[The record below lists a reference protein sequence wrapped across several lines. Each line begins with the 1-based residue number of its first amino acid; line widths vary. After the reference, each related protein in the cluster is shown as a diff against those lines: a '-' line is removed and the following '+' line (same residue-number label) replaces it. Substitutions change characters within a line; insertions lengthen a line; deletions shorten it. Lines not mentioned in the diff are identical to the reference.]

1 MISRRNALCTWLPVS
16 AWRTRTLNIVRLCER
31 TSKFG
36 IYIAFILLCVVLSI
50 LSPYFFTVKNIVN
63 ILNQVSIIGIIA
75 VGSTIV
81 LISGGLD
88 LSPGAI
94 VAVAGVMAAH
104 FGHPGQYPIIVP
116 ITVAVATGLA
126 FGAVNGVLTSLGKI
140 PPFIVTLGTMTIGR
154 GLALLACDGMQVIDL
169 SERYISLANSE
180 IFGIPILIILFALVF
195 AVFQFVLTKM
205 RFGRHIYAVGGNET
219 ASHVSG
225 LNVNSIKI
233 AVYMLA
239 GALAGFGGLLLSSRT
254 VVGSPIAG
262 QGYELDAIAAA
273 VIGGTSTTGGVG
285 KLTGTII
292 GALMIQ
298 VISNG
303 LDMINVPSYWQQIV
317 KGSIIILAVFIDM
330 RSRNKG

>member
-1 MISRRNALCTWLPVS
+1 MNLIL
-16 AWRTRTLNIVRLCER
+16 IKEK
-31 TSKFG
+31 TSKYG
-36 IYIAFILLCVVLSI
+36 ILIAFFILCLVLAF
-50 LSPYFFTVKNIVN
+50 LSPYFFTLKNIINV
-63 ILNQVSIIGIIA
+63 LNQVSIIGIIA
-75 VGSTIV
+75 IGATAV

-88 LSPGAI
+88 LSPGAV

-104 FGHPGQYPIIVP
+104 FGHPDQYPIFVP
-116 ITVAVATGLA
+116 ILVAITTGLV
-126 FGAVNGVLTSLGKI
+126 FGFANGALTSLGKI
-140 PPFIVTLGTMTIGR
+140 PPFIVTLGMMTIGR
-154 GLALLACDGMQVIDL
+154 GIALLACDGMQVIDL
-169 SERYISLANSE
+169 SEDYVSLANSKVL
-180 IFGIPILIILFALVF
+180 GIPILIILFALVF
-195 AVFQFVLTKM
+195 AVFQFIFTKT

-225 LNVNSIKI
+225 LNVNRIKI

-254 VVGSPIAG
+254 IVGSPIAG

-273 VIGGTSTTGGVG
+273 VIGGTSTTGGMG
-285 KLTGTII
+285 RLSGTII

-330 RSRNKG
+330 RSRRKKK